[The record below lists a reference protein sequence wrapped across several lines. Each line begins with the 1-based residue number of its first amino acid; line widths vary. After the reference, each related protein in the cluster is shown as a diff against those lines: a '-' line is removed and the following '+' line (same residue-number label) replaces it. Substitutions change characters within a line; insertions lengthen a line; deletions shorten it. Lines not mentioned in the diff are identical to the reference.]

1 MEGTVG
7 IADEGSMH
15 TILVIAPGHSFVVV
29 VGGGGGGGH
38 SFVNSILARIIQE
51 EKHQL
56 RNYFHP
62 DCPYESL

>member
-1 MEGTVG
+1 MEDTVG

-15 TILVIAPGHSFVVV
+15 TILVLAPCHSFVVV
-29 VGGGGGGGH
+29 GDGGH

-51 EKHQL
+51 EKRQL
-56 RNYFHP
+56 RKYFHP